1 MAGELQLGGSTVAT
15 HTGSGASA
23 VVTIDNGVKFP
34 AGHIIQI
41 QRGSRDLHG
50 IVISSATYVDTV
62 TKAITTV
69 GANSTIL
76 IFYDGQVWINGPSNM
91 YTYILLNRTGGTS
104 GDGDIVPASAV
115 RQLSA
120 QSVTANSVHTMEQT
134 YTHIDSPAVAAGTTI
149 TYKIKQNGSSAG
161 EASIVGSNCSL
172 VLFEI
177 AA

>member
-1 MAGELQLGGSTVAT
+1 MAGSIKVAGHELVQHDIANDKLVY
-15 HTGSGASA
+15 GSG
-23 VVTIDNGVKFP
+23 VP
-34 AGHIIQI
+34 AGSILQV
-41 QRGSRDLHG
+41 QRGSRDQNG
-50 IVISSATYVDTV
+50 ISISSATYVETV

-76 IFYDGQVWINGPSNM
+76 AIYDGQVWINGPSNS
-91 YTYILLNRTGGTS
+91 YTYILLNRTGGAS
-104 GDGDIVPASAV
+104 GDGDIVPQSSV

-120 QSVTANSVHTMEQT
+120 QSVAANSVHTFGQT

-149 TYKIKQNGSSAG
+149 TYKVKQNGG
-161 EASIVGSNCSL
+161 TESIVVGSNCSL